1 MIGPGVYVHFAFCKS
16 KCPYCDFNS
25 RPGTRS
31 ELIAYLD
38 ALLAEIERTP
48 SLDAA
53 TVYFGGGTP
62 TVFAPRELA
71 RVLHAVTA
79 RFVIAPGAEITLEA
93 NPGTVDEASLR
104 ALREAG
110 FNRLSLGVQSLR
122 DAELA
127 LLGRAHDASQ
137 ARQAVASA
145 RAAGF
150 DNLSLD
156 LIRGLPGQKL
166 EHWQET
172 LEAAIALEPDH
183 ISAYGLSLEDGAPL
197 KEKVER
203 GELPRPRGSG
213 SARWVDWTVRRLK
226 RAGYRRYEIS
236 NYARPGRESRHNLNY
251 WRNGEYAGIGAGAW
265 SYRAGVRSRNVADP
279 CEYTRLALGGEEL
292 VCEAEKL
299 GRERVLGEAIM
310 LGLRLTEGIRTDEL
324 ARRYGIDPRQRYA
337 DVIDRLVKGRLLVDE
352 QGALRLTS
360 KGLLVQNAV
369 AVEFLQ

>member
-48 SLDAA
+48 SLDAV

-236 NYARPGRESRHNLNY
+236 NYARPGRNPGTISTTGATASTPASAQAR
-251 WRNGEYAGIGAGAW
+251 GVTGPEYAVATWLTRVSTPGWRWAA
-265 SYRAGVRSRNVADP
+265 RNS
-279 CEYTRLALGGEEL
+279 C
-292 VCEAEKL
+292 
-299 GRERVLGEAIM
+299 
-310 LGLRLTEGIRTDEL
+310 
-324 ARRYGIDPRQRYA
+324 ARRRSLAASGHWARRSCWA
-337 DVIDRLVKGRLLVDE
+337 C
-352 QGALRLTS
+352 A
-360 KGLLVQNAV
+360 
-369 AVEFLQ
+369 